1 MADDE
6 DWIQENYKDKEE
18 LLQLLFDKDQ
28 LTNVLDTSKENMET
42 EHTRMDSEAFQKV
55 NADWNNMYQSIVDA

>member
-1 MADDE
+1 MKKTFTAEQEKFEQMADDE

-42 EHTRMDSEAFQKV
+42 EHTRMDSEAF
-55 NADWNNMYQSIVDA
+55 